1 MKDLTSV
8 IAAAVAFAVTAGS
21 GYFVIPYLKKLK
33 FGQTILDIGP
43 KWHKGKQGTPTMGGV
58 MIIAGV
64 LLSLL
69 AAFGYSSAVS
79 GRFASELHDSY
90 RLSVFLSGIFLALGM
105 SAIGFMDD
113 YIKVVKKRNLG
124 LTARQKTFLQLLVA
138 AAYLVS
144 LCLSGM
150 KTTTI
155 PFIGDINIVKG
166 AGLLFWPIALMFI
179 YGFTNAVNLT
189 DGIDG
194 LASAVTL
201 VVACA
206 FMLASGFL
214 YQFGVNALSA
224 ALAGACCGFIVW
236 NAKPAKVFMG
246 DTGSMFLGGMVV
258 AISFGTERPVLLL
271 LAGITYFAE
280 ALSDILQ
287 VAHYKRTKKRLFK
300 MAPLHHHF
308 EMCGWSEQKI
318 VLVFSGVAA
327 LGCLPLS
334 AGPCTLCARCTCPT
348 RPCRYPS
355 KRLTSMEAYG
365 LWVSD
370 ICQKSG
376 LPYNYGPQTLTY
388 TSCVLIAEE

>member
-69 AAFGYSSAVS
+69 VAFGYSAAIS

-214 YQFGVNALSA
+214 YQFGINAL
-224 ALAGACCGFIVW
+224 W

-318 VLVFSGVAA
+318 VLVFSSVAA
-327 LGCLPLS
+327 LGCLL
-334 AGPCTLCARCTCPT
+334 AL
-348 RPCRYPS
+348 
-355 KRLTSMEAYG
+355 
-365 LWVSD
+365 
-370 ICQKSG
+370 
-376 LPYNYGPQTLTY
+376 LPIIFNK
-388 TSCVLIAEE
+388 

>member
-69 AAFGYSSAVS
+69 VAFGYSAAIS

-166 AGLLFWPIALMFI
+166 AGLIFWPIALMFI

-189 DGIDG
+189 DGLDG
-194 LASAVTL
+194 LAGGVTMIVAAFFTYILAVSVTFSGCIPSGCCSYPYTAA
-201 VVACA
+201 VV
-206 FMLASGFL
+206 FSFVHPPEYRIPSL
-214 YQFGVNALSA
+214 YISTA
-224 ALAGACCGFIVW
+224 
-236 NAKPAKVFMG
+236 
-246 DTGSMFLGGMVV
+246 TGSDRTYPDGG
-258 AISFGTERPVLLL
+258 FT
-271 LAGITYFAE
+271 
-280 ALSDILQ
+280 
-287 VAHYKRTKKRLFK
+287 
-300 MAPLHHHF
+300 
-308 EMCGWSEQKI
+308 
-318 VLVFSGVAA
+318 
-327 LGCLPLS
+327 S
-334 AGPCTLCARCTCPT
+334 ATT
-348 RPCRYPS
+348 
-355 KRLTSMEAYG
+355 
-365 LWVSD
+365 
-370 ICQKSG
+370 
-376 LPYNYGPQTLTY
+376 
-388 TSCVLIAEE
+388 